1 MSVQKVHVKGFPA
14 TWSAAELE
22 EHLSD
27 NFLPVKSVKIHKQ
40 AGRGSFAFAEC
51 VDDDSTAAERLVAAT
66 VSNYNAFGIVCS
78 VYREQNRFKVP
89 KFVSRMAAQ
98 EQQQQQHPAHSLP
111 FSGPIT
117 LVHDSRGAN
126 QALDSLELEP
136 LLGFDTETRPQFERG
151 KSANPVA
158 LLQLSTRLGAY
169 VFSLRHL
176 QVLPATLARLLAL
189 LANPRV
195 VKAGVNVEKDVNSLM
210 LRFPQLVPAGFV
222 RLELLARHAGHQE
235 AGLGNLAAKLLQ
247 LELGKSKVVTL
258 SDWECWPLTQLQL
271 TYAGTDAWAGCMIAF
286 KLLAQLSL
294 TVSDLLD
301 SDPNRCLFRLRT
313 ADNASSQAVASSS
326 SSSTTK
332 KSTPAAATATT
343 TATPVADND
352 NRDRDASNEALKRKR
367 RRHAARGRLAQKW
380 ADKSDEQLQEI
391 WDLLPAE
398 ARDHATALSDRNPQ
412 RTFLQRVVDAR
423 VFADEQRQQQR

>member
-14 TWSAAELE
+14 TWSASELE

-27 NFLPVKSVKIHKQ
+27 HFLPVKAVKIHKQ
-40 AGRGSFAFAEC
+40 AGRSSFAFAEC

-66 VSNYNAFGIVCS
+66 ASNYNAFGIVCS

-89 KFVSRMAAQ
+89 KFVARMAAQ
-98 EQQQQQHPAHSLP
+98 EHEQEQPPA

-136 LLGFDTETRPQFERG
+136 LLGFDTEARPQFKSGE
-151 KSANPVA
+151 SANPVA

-176 QVLPATLARLLAL
+176 QVLPATLARLLAV
-189 LANPRV
+189 LANPRI
-195 VKAGVNVEKDVNSLM
+195 VKAGVGVLKDVNSLVQ
-210 LRFPQLVPAGFV
+210 RFPQLVPAGFV
-222 RLELLARHAGHQE
+222 RLEPLAQRAGYAE
-235 AGLGNLAAKLLQ
+235 KGLGNLAAKLLQ

-258 SDWECWPLTQLQL
+258 SDWEAWPLTPLQL
-271 TYAGTDAWAGCMIAF
+271 AYAGTDAWAGCMIAF

-294 TVSDLLD
+294 SVGDLLD
-301 SDPNRCLFRLRT
+301 SDPNGCLLRLRA
-313 ADNASSQAVASSS
+313 ADNASDHAVASSS
-326 SSSTTK
+326 SSTK
-332 KSTPAAATATT
+332 KTAPLTAT
-343 TATPVADND
+343 TPVADNA
-352 NRDRDASNEALKRKR
+352 NRDREASNDALKRKR
-367 RRHAARGRLAQKW
+367 RRRAARERLAQKW
-380 ADKSDEQLQEI
+380 ADKSDEQLQEM

-398 ARDHATALSDRNPQ
+398 ARDHAAALSDRNPQ